1 MRHRVADVYKAGV
14 LAAGW
19 NGTTAAPG
27 SATCR
32 RTWPPGGPAVASS
45 LPLTAEPVLSAA
57 GAAPPYFTGLL
68 PEGRRLNALRRSI
81 KTSADDDLSL
91 LIAAGANPVGDV
103 QIVGH
108 GEKLDP
114 DEHAVELDPK
124 TPVDFDA
131 LLGDSGL
138 IDPVALAGVQDKLSA
153 GMISMPVASAGR
165 RFILKLNAPEFP
177 HVVENEF
184 VMFRYAAKLR
194 IPLSRVQLIRDVAG
208 RPGLLVERFDR
219 VSAGWS
225 GAGGARTDAVQRLA
239 VEDGAQVLGLY
250 PADKYNVGYGQVC
263 HALAAYCAAPL
274 PALRNLAIQAAFAW
288 LSGNGDLHAKN
299 VSMVQQPS
307 GEWSIA
313 PVYDIPSTVVYGDK
327 TLALTLDGKRTG
339 ISRKHFLGWA
349 DGLGLTE
356 RAAGPGGGAGAEG
369 VRAAA
374 RGPGGGH
381 GVSRPS
387 SPRRGRR
394 RRLAVSGHG
403 HQGVGQGAQ
412 APAQA
417 AGRVRHR
424 AGWGRR
430 RASGVRWLRGAGC
443 RPAAWR
449 PCRPRRSWPGVPP
462 AWLRRRQRR
471 GRRGRWPCRS

>member
-14 LAAGW
+14 LAARLERHEG
-19 NGTTAAPG
+19 GTKFSYLPAYLAA
-27 SATCR
+27 
-32 RTWPPGGPAVASS
+32 GGPAVASS
-45 LPLTAEPVLSAA
+45 LPLTAKPVLSAA

-68 PEGRRLNALRRSI
+68 PEGRRLNALRRSV
-81 KTSADDDLSL
+81 KTSVDDELSL
-91 LIAAGANPVGDV
+91 LIVAGANPVGDV

-108 GEKLDP
+108 GEPLDP
-114 DEHAVELDPK
+114 DEHAVELNPK
-124 TPVDFDA
+124 VPVDFDA

-165 RFILKLNAPEFP
+165 RYILKLNAPEFP
-177 HVVENEF
+177 HVVENEL
-184 VMFRYAAKLR
+184 VMFRYAARLR
-194 IPLSRVQLIRDVAG
+194 IPLSRVRLIRDVGG

-219 VSAGWS
+219 IPLP
-225 GAGGARTDAVQRLA
+225 GGAHGAVQRLA

-263 HALAAYCAAPL
+263 RALAEYCAAPL

-349 DGLGLTE
+349 AGLGLTE
-356 RAAGPGGGAGAEG
+356 RAAVQVLELGLKASGPLVADLETGTAFAGADDDG
-369 VRAAA
+369 A
-374 RGPGGGH
+374 
-381 GVSRPS
+381 
-387 SPRRGRR
+387 SPFSAIVTRSWLKELKHR
-394 RRLAVSGHG
+394 RRLLEA
-403 HQGVGQGAQ
+403 
-412 APAQA
+412 
-417 AGRVRHR
+417 
-424 AGWGRR
+424 
-430 RASGVRWLRGAGC
+430 
-443 RPAAWR
+443 
-449 PCRPRRSWPGVPP
+449 
-462 AWLRRRQRR
+462 
-471 GRRGRWPCRS
+471 

>member
-14 LAAGW
+14 LAARLERQGG
-19 NGTTAAPG
+19 GTRFSYLPAYLA
-27 SATCR
+27 S
-32 RTWPPGGPAVASS
+32 GGAAVASS
-45 LPLTAEPVLSAA
+45 LPLTGEPVLSAA

-68 PEGRRLNALRRSI
+68 PEGRRLNALRRSV
-81 KTSADDDLSL
+81 KTSVDDELSL

-108 GEKLDP
+108 GEPLDP
-114 DEHAVELDPK
+114 DEHAVELDSR

-184 VMFRYAAKLR
+184 VMFRYAARLR
-194 IPLSRVQLIRDVAG
+194 IPLSRVQLIRDVG
-208 RPGLLVERFDR
+208 QRPGLLVERFDR
-219 VSAGWS
+219 VPAP
-225 GAGGARTDAVQRLA
+225 GGAPDAVRRLA

-263 HALAAYCAAPL
+263 HALAEYCAAPL

-339 ISRKHFLGWA
+339 ISRRHFLAWA
-349 DGLGLTE
+349 AGLGLAE
-356 RAAGPGGGAGAEG
+356 RAAAQVLELALRASGPLVADVEAGTAFSATNDDGGPPFPAMVTRSWLKELK
-369 VRAAA
+369 
-374 RGPGGGH
+374 H
-381 GVSRPS
+381 
-387 SPRRGRR
+387 R
-394 RRLAVSGHG
+394 RRLLEG
-403 HQGVGQGAQ
+403 
-412 APAQA
+412 
-417 AGRVRHR
+417 
-424 AGWGRR
+424 
-430 RASGVRWLRGAGC
+430 
-443 RPAAWR
+443 
-449 PCRPRRSWPGVPP
+449 
-462 AWLRRRQRR
+462 
-471 GRRGRWPCRS
+471 

>member
-1 MRHRVADVYKAGV
+1 MKHRVADVYKAGV
-14 LAAGW
+14 LAARLERHAG
-19 NGTTAAPG
+19 GTRFSYLPAYLV
-27 SATCR
+27 R
-32 RTWPPGGPAVASS
+32 GGPAVASS
-45 LPLTAEPVLSAA
+45 LPLTAEPVFSPA

-68 PEGRRLNALRRSI
+68 PEGRRLNALRRSV
-81 KTSADDDLSL
+81 KTSVDDELSL

-114 DEHAVELDPK
+114 DEHAVRLDPK

-153 GMISMPVASAGR
+153 GMISMPVARAGR

-184 VMFRYAAKLR
+184 VMFRYAARLR

-219 VSAGWS
+219 IPAADHRP
-225 GAGGARTDAVQRLA
+225 AGGPDAVLRLA
-239 VEDGAQVLGLY
+239 VEDAAQVLGLY

-263 HALAAYCAAPL
+263 RALAAYCAAPL
-274 PALRNLAIQAAFAW
+274 PALRNLAVQAAFAW

-313 PVYDIPSTVVYGDK
+313 PVYDIPSTVVYGDR

-339 ISRKHFLGWA
+339 ISRKHFLAWA
-349 DGLGLTE
+349 AGLGLTE
-356 RAAGPGGGAGAEG
+356 RAAVQVLELGLKASGPLLADLEAGTAFASTRDGGGSPFPAM
-369 VRAAA
+369 VTRAWVKELK
-374 RGPGGGH
+374 H
-381 GVSRPS
+381 
-387 SPRRGRR
+387 R
-394 RRLAVSGHG
+394 RRLLEG
-403 HQGVGQGAQ
+403 
-412 APAQA
+412 
-417 AGRVRHR
+417 
-424 AGWGRR
+424 
-430 RASGVRWLRGAGC
+430 
-443 RPAAWR
+443 
-449 PCRPRRSWPGVPP
+449 
-462 AWLRRRQRR
+462 
-471 GRRGRWPCRS
+471 

>member
-14 LAAGW
+14 LAARLERHDG
-19 NGTTAAPG
+19 GTKFSYLPAYLAA
-27 SATCR
+27 
-32 RTWPPGGPAVASS
+32 GGPAVASS
-45 LPLTAEPVLSAA
+45 LPLSTEPVLSAA

-68 PEGRRLNALRRSI
+68 PEGRRLNALRRSV
-81 KTSADDDLSL
+81 KTSVDDELSL

-108 GEKLDP
+108 GEPLDP
-114 DEHAVELDPK
+114 DEHAVELNPK
-124 TPVDFDA
+124 APVDFDA

-165 RFILKLNAPEFP
+165 RYILKLNAPEFP
-177 HVVENEF
+177 HVVENEL

-194 IPLSRVQLIRDVAG
+194 IPLSRVRLIRDVEG

-219 VSAGWS
+219 IPL
-225 GAGGARTDAVQRLA
+225 AGGAHGAVQRLA
-239 VEDGAQVLGLY
+239 VEDGAQVLALY
-250 PADKYNVGYGQVC
+250 PADKYNVAYGRVC
-263 HALAAYCAAPL
+263 HALAEYCAAPL

-349 DGLGLTE
+349 TGLGLAE
-356 RAAGPGGGAGAEG
+356 RAAVQVLELGLKASGPLVADLERGTAFAGTNDDGA
-369 VRAAA
+369 
-374 RGPGGGH
+374 
-381 GVSRPS
+381 
-387 SPRRGRR
+387 SPFSAMVTRSWLKELKHR
-394 RRLAVSGHG
+394 RRLLEV
-403 HQGVGQGAQ
+403 
-412 APAQA
+412 
-417 AGRVRHR
+417 
-424 AGWGRR
+424 
-430 RASGVRWLRGAGC
+430 
-443 RPAAWR
+443 
-449 PCRPRRSWPGVPP
+449 
-462 AWLRRRQRR
+462 
-471 GRRGRWPCRS
+471 

>member
-1 MRHRVADVYKAGV
+1 MRHRIADVYKAGV
-14 LAAGW
+14 LAARLERHDG
-19 NGTTAAPG
+19 GTKFSYLPAYLA
-27 SATCR
+27 S
-32 RTWPPGGPAVASS
+32 GGPAVASS
-45 LPLTAEPVLSAA
+45 LPLTPDPVLSAA

-81 KTSADDDLSL
+81 KTSVDDELSL

-114 DEHAVELDPK
+114 DEHAVELDPG
-124 TPVDFDA
+124 TPLDFEA

-165 RFILKLNAPEFP
+165 RYILKLNAPEFP
-177 HVVENEF
+177 HVVENEY
-184 VMFRYAAKLR
+184 VMFRYAARLR

-219 VSAGWS
+219 VPVSGVRAS
-225 GAGGARTDAVQRLA
+225 GASGPKAAAGSPHAVQRLA

-274 PALRNLAIQAAFAW
+274 PALRNLALQAAFAW
-288 LSGNGDLHAKN
+288 LTGNGDLHAKN
-299 VSMVQQPS
+299 VSMVQQPA

-349 DGLGLTE
+349 AGMGLTE
-356 RAAGPGGGAGAEG
+356 RAAVQVLELALRASEPLLADLQAGTAFRSMTDDGA
-369 VRAAA
+369 
-374 RGPGGGH
+374 
-381 GVSRPS
+381 
-387 SPRRGRR
+387 SPFSALVTRDWVKELKHR
-394 RRLAVSGHG
+394 RRLL
-403 HQGVGQGAQ
+403 
-412 APAQA
+412 
-417 AGRVRHR
+417 AG
-424 AGWGRR
+424 
-430 RASGVRWLRGAGC
+430 
-443 RPAAWR
+443 
-449 PCRPRRSWPGVPP
+449 
-462 AWLRRRQRR
+462 
-471 GRRGRWPCRS
+471 

>member
-1 MRHRVADVYKAGV
+1 MRHRIADIYKAGV
-14 LAAGW
+14 LAARLERHDG
-19 NGTTAAPG
+19 GTRFSYLPAYLA
-27 SATCR
+27 S
-32 RTWPPGGPAVASS
+32 GGPAVASS
-45 LPLTAEPVLSAA
+45 LPLTPEPVLSAA

-81 KTSADDDLSL
+81 KTSVDDELSL

-114 DEHAVELDPK
+114 DEHAVELDPG
-124 TPVDFDA
+124 TPVDFEA

-165 RFILKLNAPEFP
+165 RYILKLNAPEFP
-177 HVVENEF
+177 HVVENEY
-184 VMFRYAAKLR
+184 VMFRYAARLR
-194 IPLSRVQLIRDVAG
+194 IPLSRVQLIRDVAS

-219 VSAGWS
+219 VPVLGVP
-225 GAGGARTDAVQRLA
+225 RAVQRLA

-263 HALAAYCAAPL
+263 HALAAYCAARL
-274 PALRNLAIQAAFAW
+274 PAVRNLALQAAFAW
-288 LSGNGDLHAKN
+288 LTGNGDLHAKN
-299 VSMVQQPS
+299 VSMVQQPA

-349 DGLGLTE
+349 AGMGLTE
-356 RAAGPGGGAGAEG
+356 RAAVQVLELALRASEPLLADLQSGTAFRSMTDDGA
-369 VRAAA
+369 
-374 RGPGGGH
+374 
-381 GVSRPS
+381 
-387 SPRRGRR
+387 SPFSAMVTRDWVKELKHR
-394 RRLAVSGHG
+394 RRLL
-403 HQGVGQGAQ
+403 
-412 APAQA
+412 
-417 AGRVRHR
+417 AG
-424 AGWGRR
+424 
-430 RASGVRWLRGAGC
+430 
-443 RPAAWR
+443 
-449 PCRPRRSWPGVPP
+449 
-462 AWLRRRQRR
+462 
-471 GRRGRWPCRS
+471 

>member
-14 LAAGW
+14 LAARLERHDG
-19 NGTTAAPG
+19 GTRFSYLPAYLAA
-27 SATCR
+27 
-32 RTWPPGGPAVASS
+32 GGPAVASS
-45 LPLTAEPVLSAA
+45 LPLTTEPVLSAA

-68 PEGRRLNALRRSI
+68 PEGRRLNALRRSV
-81 KTSADDDLSL
+81 KTSVDDELSL

-108 GEKLDP
+108 GEPLDP
-114 DEHAVELDPK
+114 DEHAVELNPK
-124 TPVDFDA
+124 APVDFDA

-165 RFILKLNAPEFP
+165 RYILKLNAPEFP
-177 HVVENEF
+177 HVVENEL

-194 IPLSRVQLIRDVAG
+194 IPLSKVRLIRDVGG

-219 VSAGWS
+219 IPL
-225 GAGGARTDAVQRLA
+225 AGGAHGAVQRLA

-263 HALAAYCAAPL
+263 HALADYCSAPL

-349 DGLGLTE
+349 TGLGLAE
-356 RAAGPGGGAGAEG
+356 RAAVQVLELALKASGPLVADLESGTAF
-369 VRAAA
+369 AAA
-374 RGPGGGH
+374 NDDGE
-381 GVSRPS
+381 
-387 SPRRGRR
+387 SPFSASVTRSWLKELKHR
-394 RRLAVSGHG
+394 RRLLEG
-403 HQGVGQGAQ
+403 
-412 APAQA
+412 
-417 AGRVRHR
+417 
-424 AGWGRR
+424 
-430 RASGVRWLRGAGC
+430 
-443 RPAAWR
+443 
-449 PCRPRRSWPGVPP
+449 
-462 AWLRRRQRR
+462 
-471 GRRGRWPCRS
+471 

>member
-14 LAAGW
+14 LAARLERHGG
-19 NGTTAAPG
+19 GTRFSYLPAYLTA
-27 SATCR
+27 
-32 RTWPPGGPAVASS
+32 GGPAVASS
-45 LPLTAEPVLSAA
+45 LPLSTEPVFSAA

-68 PEGRRLNALRRSI
+68 PEGRRLNTLRRSV
-81 KTSADDDLSL
+81 KTSVDDELSL
-91 LIAAGANPVGDV
+91 LIVAGANPVGDV

-108 GEKLDP
+108 GEKPDP
-114 DEHAVELDPK
+114 DEHAVQLDPE

-153 GMISMPVASAGR
+153 GMISLPVARAGR

-184 VMFRYAAKLR
+184 VMFRYAARLR

-219 VSAGWS
+219 IPMI
-225 GAGGARTDAVQRLA
+225 GGAHDAVRRLA

-263 HALAAYCAAPL
+263 RALADYCAAPL

-327 TLALTLDGKRTG
+327 TLALSLDGKRTG
-339 ISRKHFLGWA
+339 ISRRHFLAWGT
-349 DGLGLTE
+349 GLGLT
-356 RAAGPGGGAGAEG
+356 GP
-369 VRAAA
+369 AAA
-374 RGPGGGH
+374 NVLELGLKASGPLLAELEAGSAFASTNDDGG
-381 GVSRPS
+381 
-387 SPRRGRR
+387 SPFPAMVTRAWVKELRHR
-394 RRLAVSGHG
+394 RRLLEG
-403 HQGVGQGAQ
+403 
-412 APAQA
+412 
-417 AGRVRHR
+417 
-424 AGWGRR
+424 
-430 RASGVRWLRGAGC
+430 
-443 RPAAWR
+443 
-449 PCRPRRSWPGVPP
+449 
-462 AWLRRRQRR
+462 
-471 GRRGRWPCRS
+471 

>member
-14 LAAGW
+14 LAARLERHGG
-19 NGTTAAPG
+19 GTRFSYLPAYLAA
-27 SATCR
+27 
-32 RTWPPGGPAVASS
+32 GGPAVASS
-45 LPLTAEPVLSAA
+45 LPLSTEPVLSAA

-68 PEGRRLNALRRSI
+68 PEGRRLNALRRSV
-81 KTSADDDLSL
+81 KTSVDDELSL

-108 GEKLDP
+108 GEPLDP
-114 DEHAVELDPK
+114 DEHAVELNPK
-124 TPVDFDA
+124 APVDFDA

-165 RFILKLNAPEFP
+165 RYILKLNAPEFP
-177 HVVENEF
+177 HVVENEL

-194 IPLSRVQLIRDVAG
+194 IPLSRVRLIRDVEG

-219 VSAGWS
+219 IPL
-225 GAGGARTDAVQRLA
+225 AGGAHGAVQRLA

-263 HALAAYCAAPL
+263 HALAEYCSAPL

-327 TLALTLDGKRTG
+327 TLALTLAGKRTG

-349 DGLGLTE
+349 TGLGLAE
-356 RAAGPGGGAGAEG
+356 RAAVQVLELGLKASGPLVADLESGTAFASTNDDGA
-369 VRAAA
+369 
-374 RGPGGGH
+374 
-381 GVSRPS
+381 
-387 SPRRGRR
+387 SPFSATVTKSWLKELKHR
-394 RRLAVSGHG
+394 RRLLEG
-403 HQGVGQGAQ
+403 
-412 APAQA
+412 
-417 AGRVRHR
+417 
-424 AGWGRR
+424 
-430 RASGVRWLRGAGC
+430 
-443 RPAAWR
+443 
-449 PCRPRRSWPGVPP
+449 
-462 AWLRRRQRR
+462 
-471 GRRGRWPCRS
+471 

>member
-14 LAAGW
+14 PAARLERHDGGTRFSYLPGYLAA
-19 NGTTAAPG
+19 
-27 SATCR
+27 
-32 RTWPPGGPAVASS
+32 GGPAVASS
-45 LPLTAEPVLSAA
+45 LPLSTEPVLSAA

-68 PEGRRLNALRRSI
+68 PEGRRLNALRRSV
-81 KTSADDDLSL
+81 KTSVDDELSL

-108 GEKLDP
+108 GEKPDP
-114 DEHAVELDPK
+114 DEHAVQLDPK
-124 TPVDFDA
+124 TPLDFDA
-131 LLGDSGL
+131 LLGDPGL

-184 VMFRYAAKLR
+184 AMFRYAARLR
-194 IPLSRVQLIRDVAG
+194 IPLSRVQLVRDVAD

-219 VSAGWS
+219 VPL
-225 GAGGARTDAVQRLA
+225 AGGAPDEVQRLA

-263 HALAAYCAAPL
+263 RALAEYCAAPL

-307 GEWSIA
+307 GEWWIA

-327 TLALTLDGKRTG
+327 TLALPLDGKRTG
-339 ISRKHFLGWA
+339 ISRRHFLGWA
-349 DGLGLTE
+349 TGLGLPE
-356 RAAGPGGGAGAEG
+356 RAAVQALELGLKAAGPLLADLEAGTAFASTDDDGA
-369 VRAAA
+369 
-374 RGPGGGH
+374 
-381 GVSRPS
+381 
-387 SPRRGRR
+387 SPFSPMVTRDWVKELKHR
-394 RRLAVSGHG
+394 RRLLEG
-403 HQGVGQGAQ
+403 
-412 APAQA
+412 
-417 AGRVRHR
+417 
-424 AGWGRR
+424 
-430 RASGVRWLRGAGC
+430 
-443 RPAAWR
+443 
-449 PCRPRRSWPGVPP
+449 
-462 AWLRRRQRR
+462 
-471 GRRGRWPCRS
+471 